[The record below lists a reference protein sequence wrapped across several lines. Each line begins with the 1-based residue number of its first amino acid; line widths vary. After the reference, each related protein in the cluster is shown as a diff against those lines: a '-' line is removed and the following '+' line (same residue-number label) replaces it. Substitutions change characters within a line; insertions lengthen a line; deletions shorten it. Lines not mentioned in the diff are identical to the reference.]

1 MIDATPRTGEALPS
15 TETMRSVSSFFII
28 LPSKVLLAAIYL
40 YKRLV
45 SPMLPGFFG
54 PSAACRFEP
63 SCSCYAAEA
72 VSRHGAV
79 RGAALTLFRIAR
91 CNPLSSGGLD
101 PVPPSTV
108 ARVSFRPRCVR
119 SHP

>member
-1 MIDATPRTGEALPS
+1 VIDATARTGETINSIATVRIAL
-15 TETMRSVSSFFII
+15 SFFIS
-28 LPSKVLLAAIYL
+28 LPSKGLLVAIDFYR
-40 YKRLV
+40 RLV

-54 PSAACRFEP
+54 PLAACRFEP

-72 VSRHGAV
+72 VSRHGAI

-91 CNPLSSGGLD
+91 CNPFCSGGLD
-101 PVPPSTV
+101 PVPPSTF
-108 ARVSFRPRCVR
+108 ARASFRPRCVR